1 MVELRLTN
9 GEYDFFIPIAEY
21 LTIQDLINELKKR
34 ITLNNPQLLFRGEPL
49 NASSLI
55 SSFNFKNRAKIIFN
69 DKYNGGKYNI

>member
-9 GEYDFFIPIAEY
+9 GEYDFFITIAEY

-49 NASSLI
+49 NTNSSI